1 MKFTIIKIWQSRWDK
16 LFQNDPILIK
26 VKVRM
31 ETGEGIFAPLPPRVQ
46 FDDENL
52 SLHIINAVTKKYSD
66 KLVLEAEAKRKL
78 AAYKPSFWIGI
89 TLNTKEAS
97 S

>member
-31 ETGEGIFAPLPPRVQ
+31 ETGEGIFASLPPRVQ

-66 KLVLEAEAKRKL
+66 KRKL
-78 AAYKPSFWIGI
+78 AAHKPSFWIGI